1 MLPIG
6 RSLPGLAGPDLK
18 GRSHIDRSG
27 TSIAGR
33 AAVVARCGSEV
44 GAYTGG
50 SIPERKVVVLM
61 GPEWIVV
68 GLIAVVVL
76 FGAKKLPEM
85 ARSVGR
91 AQGEFKKGLKEGAV
105 DDGGPAAAETTESK
119 PESEPKT
126 DS

>member
-1 MLPIG
+1 M
-6 RSLPGLAGPDLK
+6 
-18 GRSHIDRSG
+18 
-27 TSIAGR
+27 SIAGR
-33 AAVVARCGSEV
+33 TGVVVRCGPEV
-44 GAYTGG
+44 GAYTDIC
-50 SIPERKVVVLM
+50 IPERKVVVHM

-105 DDGGPAAAETTESK
+105 DDGSQPAAET
-119 PESEPKT
+119 PESEPESKT
-126 DS
+126 ES